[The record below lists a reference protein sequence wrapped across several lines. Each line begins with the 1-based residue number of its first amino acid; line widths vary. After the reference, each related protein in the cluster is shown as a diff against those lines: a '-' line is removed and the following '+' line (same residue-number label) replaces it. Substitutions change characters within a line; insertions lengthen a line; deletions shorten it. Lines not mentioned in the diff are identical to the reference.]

1 VSTGVRR
8 VLRTWRISA
17 ISWPLDAIA
26 EAGRWRESQ
35 GARMRAVSEDDVT
48 ILFVGLGAMGLPMAR
63 NLAGSGV
70 DLRVHDAGAGAM
82 RAAEEAGLATV
93 TALAPLPAEVTTVVL
108 MLPSSAVVE
117 SVLEAGLLADLPT
130 GALVID
136 MGSSE
141 PSSTTR
147 LAAAAAGR
155 GIAYVDAPV
164 SGGVARAVT
173 GELAIMAGGT
183 DADVE
188 RARPLLEV
196 LGGHIAHVGPSGSG
210 HAAKA
215 LNNLLSATNI
225 AAAAEILTA
234 AAAFGIRPAA
244 MLDVINASTG
254 RSQASEVKYP
264 AEVLTGRF
272 ASGFRMDLMLKD
284 LAIAASLTSGAGLDS
299 PVTDAA
305 ARVARS
311 ARALTGD
318 NPDHTELVR
327 HYESASGIALRA
339 DSPEPTTPQEAD
351 A

>member
-1 VSTGVRR
+1 MDMAGDRNLLSCGHNRSGRPLARIAGCAHPRGEEEDVA
-8 VLRTWRISA
+8 VLFI
-17 ISWPLDAIA
+17 
-26 EAGRWRESQ
+26 
-35 GARMRAVSEDDVT
+35 
-48 ILFVGLGAMGLPMAR
+48 GLGAMGLPMAR
-63 NLAGSGV
+63 NLDRAGV
-70 DLRVHDAGAGAM
+70 DLLVHDAGDAAV
-82 RAAEEAGLATV
+82 RAATDAGLE
-93 TALAPLPAEVTTVVL
+93 ALLTLDALPGAVDTVVL
-108 MLPSSAVVE
+108 MLPSSGVVE
-117 SVLEAGLLADLPT
+117 AVLEGAGGLLDRLPT

-141 PSSTTR
+141 PSSTER
-147 LAAAAAGR
+147 LSERAATS
-155 GIAYVDAPV
+155 GIGYVDAPV

-173 GELAIMAGGT
+173 GELAVMAGG
-183 DADVE
+183 DAADVA
-188 RARPLLEV
+188 RALPLLEAV
-196 LGGHIAHVGPSGSG
+196 GGHIAHVGPSGAG

-234 AAAFGIRPAA
+234 AASFGIRPEA

-305 ARVARS
+305 AGVARA
-311 ARALTGD
+311 ARALTGET
-318 NPDHTELVR
+318 PDHTELVR
-327 HYESASGIALRA
+327 YYETASGVPLRTA
-339 DSPEPTTPQEAD
+339 SPSPLEAD
-351 A
+351 E